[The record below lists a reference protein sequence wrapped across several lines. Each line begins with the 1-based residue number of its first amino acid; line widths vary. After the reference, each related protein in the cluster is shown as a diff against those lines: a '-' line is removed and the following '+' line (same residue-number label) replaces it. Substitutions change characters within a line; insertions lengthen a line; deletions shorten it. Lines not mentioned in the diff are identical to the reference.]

1 MYESKEKISTE
12 QIRDKLIGKLVASGW
27 ASLLRAH
34 LRSSDFMDIVDFLVR
49 ENQKGRRFTPALKQL
64 FRAFE
69 ECPLDKTKVIM
80 IGQDPYPQP
89 LVADGVAFSCSN
101 TKKPEASLR
110 YILKAVEKTVSE
122 EDRAIVEDDIKFDL
136 SRWSQQ
142 GILMLNSAL
151 TTEVGKVGKHV
162 EVWKPFMEYLID
174 TLNFQQSGLIW
185 VLMGKQAQQ
194 YESLIGDHHYVIKS
208 THPAYAA
215 YMKQNDWD
223 CSDIFN
229 KINLKLVENKQEKI
243 LW

>member
-1 MYESKEKISTE
+1 
-12 QIRDKLIGKLVASGW
+12 
-27 ASLLRAH
+27 
-34 LRSSDFMDIVDFLVR
+34 
-49 ENQKGRRFTPALKQL
+49 
-64 FRAFE
+64 
-69 ECPLDKTKVIM
+69 
-80 IGQDPYPQP
+80 
-89 LVADGVAFSCSN
+89 
-101 TKKPEASLR
+101 
-110 YILKAVEKTVSE
+110 
-122 EDRAIVEDDIKFDL
+122 
-136 SRWSQQ
+136 
-142 GILMLNSAL
+142 
-151 TTEVGKVGKHV
+151 
-162 EVWKPFMEYLID
+162 MEYLID